1 MQELINSIVRL
12 SAAATMYGMQQ
23 VQTTVG
29 GFDTKESIDSLRAVI
44 DGMTATLTAKLDEN
58 KRSTVDSISNAGSE
72 VVGRTWTV
80 LNVDAMKPKEV
91 ANTASD
97 FVRRTSDAFSSIIKT
112 GSSGEP
118 QPAEAVLAANAA

>member
-29 GFDTKESIDSLRAVI
+29 GFDTKDSIDNLRSVI
-44 DGMTATLTAKLDEN
+44 DGVTATLTAKLDEN
-58 KRSTVDSISNAGSE
+58 KKSTVDSISNAGSE

-112 GSSGEP
+112 DANEP
-118 QPAEAVLAANAA
+118 APAETALAS

>member
-29 GFDTKESIDSLRAVI
+29 GFDTKESIDSLRSVI

-58 KRSTVDSISNAGSE
+58 KRSTVDSISSAGSE
-72 VVGRTWTV
+72 VVGKTWTV
-80 LNVDAMKPKEV
+80 LNVDAMRPKEV

-97 FVRRTSDAFSSIIKT
+97 FVRRTTDAFSSIIRN
-112 GSSGEP
+112 GQSGEP
-118 QPAEAVLAANAA
+118 QSAEAALASNAA

>member
-1 MQELINSIVRL
+1 
-12 SAAATMYGMQQ
+12 MYGMQQ

-29 GFDTKESIDSLRAVI
+29 GFDTKESLDSLRSVI

-72 VVGRTWTV
+72 VVGKTWTV

-97 FVRRTSDAFSSIIKT
+97 FVRRTSDAFSSIIRNGQT
-112 GSSGEP
+112 SEP
-118 QPAEAVLAANAA
+118 QAAEAALASNAA

>member
-29 GFDTKESIDSLRAVI
+29 GFDSKESIDSLRSVI
-44 DGMTATLTAKLDEN
+44 DGMTHALTAKLDEN
-58 KRSTVDSISNAGSE
+58 KKSTVDSVSNAGSE

-97 FVRRTSDAFSSIIKT
+97 FVRRTSDAFSSIIKN
-112 GSSGEP
+112 GEP
-118 QPAEAVLAANAA
+118 QAAESALAS

>member
-29 GFDTKESIDSLRAVI
+29 GFDTKESLDNLRSVI
-44 DGMTATLTAKLDEN
+44 DGVTATLTAKLDEN
-58 KRSTVDSISNAGSE
+58 KKSTVDSISNAGNE
-72 VVGRTWTV
+72 VVSRTWTV

-91 ANTASD
+91 ADSASD
-97 FVRRTSDAFSSIIKT
+97 FVRRTSDAFSSMIK
-112 GSSGEP
+112 SGEP
-118 QPAEAVLAANAA
+118 APAESALAS

>member
-29 GFDTKESIDSLRAVI
+29 GFDTKESIDNLRSVI
-44 DGMTATLTAKLDEN
+44 DGVTATLTAKLDEN
-58 KRSTVDSISNAGSE
+58 KKSTVDSISNASSE

-112 GSSGEP
+112 DASEP
-118 QPAEAVLAANAA
+118 TPAETALAS